1 MKLPSR
7 PTSRDARVA
16 RWNECS
22 STAVNPAIEVNRN
35 QIRRSDALVVGA
47 GIAGLIA
54 ALKLH
59 PARVTVLCKTRL
71 GKGAA
76 TDWAQGGIAAAMGKD
91 DSPRLHA
98 IDTQRAGAGIS
109 DRKIVEILTRDA
121 PARVEELLELGAAFD
136 RTEAGELALGREAA
150 HQRRRIVKAG
160 GDATGHEI
168 LKTLIEAVHVHP
180 SIAVVEDV
188 TAIDLILEG
197 GRVAGVYA
205 SDNATG
211 TRIELYARAVVLA
224 TGGMGRLYRYTTNPV
239 EATGD
244 GIAMGARAGALLAD
258 MEFVQFH
265 PTALA
270 IGRDPMPLVTEAVRG
285 EGAVLLNDLGERFM
299 AGVHPDAELAP
310 RDVVAR
316 AIFEQLQRGRTVGLD
331 ARESIGAKFPNDFP
345 TVFRFCA
352 DAGIDPRVQNIPV
365 APAAHYHMGGI
376 AVDEWGR
383 TSLENLWACG
393 ETSATGVHG
402 ANRLASNSLLEAL
415 VYGSRV
421 AADISSGDRRWAPSA
436 PEGRIESSAP
446 ARRRKPRTT
455 AAQAVSDI
463 RNVMYSNVG
472 LVRSKWSLTQ
482 ALARI
487 DELAA
492 EFGDTN
498 VELANLIV
506 VGRLIA
512 EAALARRESRGSHY
526 RSDYPQADE
535 AFAKRS
541 FTRLRSVA

>member
-1 MKLPSR
+1 
-7 PTSRDARVA
+7 VA
-16 RWNECS
+16 RNL
-22 STAVNPAIEVNRN
+22 T
-35 QIRRSDALVVGA
+35 RRSDVLVVGA

-76 TDWAQGGIAAAMGKD
+76 TDWAQGGIAAAIGKD

-109 DRKIVEILTRDA
+109 DRTIVEILTRDA
-121 PARVEELLELGAAFD
+121 PARIEELLELGAAFD
-136 RTEAGELALGREAA
+136 RAEGGELALGREAA

-168 LKTLIEAVHVHP
+168 LKTLIEAVRVHP
-180 SIAVVEDV
+180 SIDVVEEL
-188 TAIDLILEG
+188 TAIDLIAEGAAVTGLHARENTTGERLEF
-197 GRVAGVYA
+197 RA
-205 SDNATG
+205 D
-211 TRIELYARAVVLA
+211 AVVLA
-224 TGGMGRLYRYTTNPV
+224 TGGIGRLYRFTTNPV

-244 GIAMGARAGALLAD
+244 GIAMAARAGALLAD

-285 EGAVLLNDLGERFM
+285 EGAILVNDLGERFM
-299 AGVHPDAELAP
+299 VGLHPDAELAP

-331 ARESIGAKFPNDFP
+331 ARSAIGAKFPAAFP
-345 TVFRFCA
+345 TVFGFCIA
-352 DAGIDPRVQNIPV
+352 AGIDPRVQNIPV
-365 APAAHYHMGGI
+365 APAAHYHMGGV

-383 TSLENLWACG
+383 ASLANLWACG

-421 AADISSGDRRWAPSA
+421 AADISSANRRW
-436 PEGRIESSAP
+436 ESIAGDARTVRP
-446 ARRRKPRTT
+446 ARSRRRKPRTT
-455 AAQAVSDI
+455 AAQALSDV
-463 RNVMYSNVG
+463 RNVMYSDVG
-472 LVRSKWSLTQ
+472 LVRSEAGLTE

-487 DELAA
+487 DDLAA
-492 EFGDTN
+492 EVGEATS
-498 VELANLIV
+498 ELANLLV

-512 EAALARRESRGSHY
+512 EAALARRESRGSHF
-526 RSDYPQADE
+526 RIDYPQADE

>member
-1 MKLPSR
+1 METL
-7 PTSRDARVA
+7 
-16 RWNECS
+16 
-22 STAVNPAIEVNRN
+22 
-35 QIRRSDALVVGA
+35 RSDALVVGA

-54 ALKLH
+54 ALKLQ
-59 PARVTVLCKTRL
+59 PARVVVLCKTRL

-76 TDWAQGGIAAAMGKD
+76 TDWAQGGIAAAVGKD

-109 DRKIVEILTRDA
+109 DTKIVEILTRDA
-121 PARVEELLELGAAFD
+121 PARIDELLELGAAFD
-136 RTEAGELALGREAA
+136 RTDAGELALGLEAA

-168 LKTLIEAVHVHP
+168 LKTLIEAVATHP
-180 SIAVVEDV
+180 SIEIVQNAAAD
-188 TAIDLILEG
+188 DLILEND
-197 GRVAGVYA
+197 RVGGVYA
-205 SDNATG
+205 
-211 TRIELYARAVVLA
+211 RINETNEPVALLARATVLA

-239 EATGD
+239 GATGD
-244 GIAMGARAGALLAD
+244 GIAMAARAGAMLAD

-285 EGAVLLNDLGERFM
+285 EGATLVNDLGERFM
-299 AGVHPDAELAP
+299 LEIHPDAELAP

-316 AIFEQLQRGRTVGLD
+316 AIFEQQQRGRTVGLD
-331 ARESIGAKFPNDFP
+331 ARSAIGSSFPDAFP
-345 TVFRFCA
+345 TVFRFCME
-352 DAGIDPRVQNIPV
+352 AGIDPRVQNIPV
-365 APAAHYHMGGI
+365 TPAAHYHMGGI

-421 AADISSGDRRWAPSA
+421 ATDIASARAWSGPVAS
-436 PEGRIESSAP
+436 GRYL
-446 ARRRKPRTT
+446 PRGPGVRQTGKTT
-455 AAQAVSDI
+455 PAQAVSDL

-472 LVRSKWSLTQ
+472 LVRSELGLRE

-487 DELAA
+487 AELESAVSP
-492 EFGDTN
+492 E
-498 VELANLIV
+498 ANDLRNLLV
-506 VGRLIA
+506 VGKLIA
-512 EAALARRESRGSHY
+512 DAALARRESRGSHY
-526 RSDYPQADE
+526 RTDYPQTDE

-541 FTRLRSVA
+541 FTRLSVA

>member
-1 MKLPSR
+1 ME
-7 PTSRDARVA
+7 T
-16 RWNECS
+16 
-22 STAVNPAIEVNRN
+22 
-35 QIRRSDALVVGA
+35 QHSDALVVGA

-54 ALKLH
+54 ALKLQ
-59 PARVTVLCKTRL
+59 PARVSVLSKTRL
-71 GKGAA
+71 GKGSA
-76 TDWAQGGIAAAMGKD
+76 TDWAQGGIAAAVGKD

-109 DRKIVEILTRDA
+109 DTKIVEILTRDA
-121 PARVEELLELGAAFD
+121 PARIEELLELGAAFD
-136 RTEAGELALGREAA
+136 RTDAGELALGREAA

-168 LKTLIEAVHVHP
+168 LKTLIEAVIAHP
-180 SIAVVEDV
+180 SIDV
-188 TAIDLILEG
+188 IENVMADDLILDENG
-197 GRVAGVYA
+197 VGGVYA
-205 SDNATG
+205 HHVATRE
-211 TRIELYARAVVLA
+211 TVELPARAVVLA

-244 GIAMGARAGALLAD
+244 GIAMAARAGAMLAD

-285 EGAVLLNDLGERFM
+285 EGATLLNDLGERFM
-299 AGVHPDAELAP
+299 LSVHPDAELAP

-316 AIFEQLQRGRTVGLD
+316 AIFEQQQRGRTVGLD
-331 ARESIGAKFPNDFP
+331 ARSAIGARFPQAFP
-345 TVFRFCA
+345 TVFRFCMEA
-352 DAGIDPRVQNIPV
+352 CIDPRVQNIPV
-365 APAAHYHMGGI
+365 TPAAHYHMGGI

-383 TSLENLWACG
+383 SSLPNLWACG

-421 AADISSGDRRWAPSA
+421 ATDITNARPRSSTIHYDRPLGEKRP
-436 PEGRIESSAP
+436 
-446 ARRRKPRTT
+446 RRPLVDTT
-455 AAQAVSDI
+455 ATQALSDL
-463 RNVMYSNVG
+463 RNLMYANVG
-472 LVRSKWSLTQ
+472 LVREELRLCE

-487 DELAA
+487 TELESAVPS
-492 EFGDTN
+492 N
-498 VELANLIV
+498 VADLCNLLV

-512 EAALARRESRGSHY
+512 EAALARPESRGSHY

>member
-1 MKLPSR
+1 LER
-7 PTSRDARVA
+7 
-16 RWNECS
+16 
-22 STAVNPAIEVNRN
+22 
-35 QIRRSDALVVGA
+35 QRSDALVVGA

-54 ALKLH
+54 ALKLQ
-59 PARVTVLCKTRL
+59 PAEVTVLSKTRL
-71 GKGAA
+71 GKGSA
-76 TDWAQGGIAAAMGKD
+76 TDWAQGGIAAAVGKD

-109 DRKIVEILTRDA
+109 DTKIVEILTRDA
-121 PARVEELLELGAAFD
+121 PARIEELLELGAAFD
-136 RTEAGELALGREAA
+136 RTDAGELALGREAA

-168 LKTLIEAVHVHP
+168 LKTLIETLVTHP
-180 SIAVVEDV
+180 SIRIVEDV
-188 TAIDLILEG
+188 MADDLILDDGE
-197 GRVAGVYA
+197 VCGVY
-205 SDNATG
+205 G
-211 TRIELYARAVVLA
+211 HRHGRAETIAFHSRAIVLA

-244 GIAMGARAGALLAD
+244 GIAMAARAGATLAD

-285 EGAVLLNDLGERFM
+285 EGATLVNDLGERFM
-299 AGVHPDAELAP
+299 LDVHADAELAP

-316 AIFEQLQRGRTVGLD
+316 AIFEQQQRGRTVGLD
-331 ARESIGAKFPNDFP
+331 ARSAIGARFPQAFP
-345 TVFRFCA
+345 TVFRFCME
-352 DAGIDPRVQNIPV
+352 AGIDPRVQNIPV
-365 APAAHYHMGGI
+365 TPAAHYHMGGI

-383 TSLENLWACG
+383 TSLPHLWACG

-421 AADISSGDRRWAPSA
+421 ALDIERGHRKTTPS
-436 PEGRIESSAP
+436 RTESPVSRDCRA
-446 ARRRKPRTT
+446 AASIDTT
-455 AAQAVSDI
+455 SAQALSDL
-463 RNVMYSNVG
+463 RNLMYANVG
-472 LVRSKWSLTQ
+472 LVRTGAGLRE

-487 DELAA
+487 GELEASPAA
-492 EFGDTN
+492 TGG
-498 VELANLIV
+498 ELRNLLV
-506 VGRLIA
+506 VGQLIA

-526 RSDYPQADE
+526 RSDYPQTDE

>member
-1 MKLPSR
+1 
-7 PTSRDARVA
+7 
-16 RWNECS
+16 
-22 STAVNPAIEVNRN
+22 VND
-35 QIRRSDALVVGA
+35 QTRRSDALVVGA

-54 ALKLH
+54 ALKMH

-76 TDWAQGGIAAAMGKD
+76 TDWAQGGIAAAIGKD

-109 DRKIVEILTRDA
+109 DREIVDILTRDA
-121 PARVEELLELGAAFD
+121 PARIEELLELGAAFD
-136 RTEAGELALGREAA
+136 RAEGGELALGLEAA

-168 LKTLIEAVHVHP
+168 LKTLIEAVRVHP
-180 SIAVVEDV
+180 SIDVIEEV
-188 TAIDLILEG
+188 TAIDLMVEG
-197 GRVAGVYA
+197 NDVAGVYA
-205 SDNATG
+205 RENATG
-211 TRIELYARAVVLA
+211 ERIALRAGAVILA
-224 TGGMGRLYRYTTNPV
+224 TGGIGRLYRYTTNPV

-244 GIAMGARAGALLAD
+244 GIAMAARAGALLAD

-285 EGAVLLNDLGERFM
+285 EGAILVNDLGERFM
-299 AGVHPDAELAP
+299 AGLHPDAELAP

-331 ARESIGAKFPNDFP
+331 ARGAIGEKFPTEFP
-345 TVFRFCA
+345 TVFGFCIA
-352 DAGIDPRVQNIPV
+352 AGIDPRVQNIPV

-383 TSLENLWACG
+383 TSLANLWACG
-393 ETSATGVHG
+393 EASATGVHG

-421 AADISSGDRRWAPSA
+421 AADISSADRRWKEVSADATVVPS
-436 PEGRIESSAP
+436 PS
-446 ARRRKPRTT
+446 RKRTT
-455 AAQAVSDI
+455 RTSAEQAVSDV

-472 LVRSKWSLTQ
+472 LVRSGAGLAE

-487 DELAA
+487 DELTA
-492 EFGDTN
+492 EFDDTSS
-498 VELANLIV
+498 ELANLLV

-526 RSDYPQADE
+526 RVDYPQPDE

>member
-1 MKLPSR
+1 MSFTETQR
-7 PTSRDARVA
+7 G
-16 RWNECS
+16 
-22 STAVNPAIEVNRN
+22 
-35 QIRRSDALVVGA
+35 DALVVGA

-54 ALKLH
+54 ALKLQ
-59 PARVTVLCKTRL
+59 PANVTVLCKTRL

-76 TDWAQGGIAAAMGKD
+76 TDWAQGGIAAAVGKD

-109 DRKIVEILTRDA
+109 DAKIVEILTRDA
-121 PARVEELLELGAAFD
+121 PARIEELLELGAAFD
-136 RTEAGELALGREAA
+136 RTDAGELALGREAA

-168 LKTLIEAVHVHP
+168 LKTLIEAVAAHP
-180 SIAVVEDV
+180 SIRVVEDV
-188 TAIDLILEG
+188 MADDLILDDG
-197 GRVAGVYA
+197 AVSGVYA
-205 SDNATG
+205 HRHGSSE
-211 TRIELYARAVVLA
+211 RIAFRAPAVVFA
-224 TGGMGRLYRYTTNPV
+224 TGGVGRLYRYTTNPV

-244 GIAMGARAGALLAD
+244 GIAMAARGGATLAD

-285 EGAVLLNDLGERFM
+285 EGATLVNDLGERFM
-299 AGVHPDAELAP
+299 RAVHADAELAP

-316 AIFEQLQRGRTVGLD
+316 AIFEQQQRGRIVGLD
-331 ARESIGAKFPNDFP
+331 ARSAIGVHFPQAFP
-345 TVFRFCA
+345 TVYRFCM
-352 DAGIDPRVQNIPV
+352 DAGIDPRAQNIPV
-365 APAAHYHMGGI
+365 TPAAHYHMGGI

-383 TSLENLWACG
+383 ASLPGLWACG
-393 ETSATGVHG
+393 EASATGVHG

-421 AADISSGDRRWAPSA
+421 AID
-436 PEGRIESSAP
+436 IESGRAHTMVVL
-446 ARRRKPRTT
+446 AERAVRRERGTAAATDTTT
-455 AAQAVSDI
+455 AQALSDL
-463 RNVMYSNVG
+463 RNLMYANVG
-472 LVRSKWSLTQ
+472 LVRNESGLRE

-487 DELAA
+487 GELEASPAA
-492 EFGDTN
+492 AHG
-498 VELANLIV
+498 ELRNLLV

-526 RSDYPQADE
+526 RTDYPQTDE

>member
-1 MKLPSR
+1 MQ
-7 PTSRDARVA
+7 T
-16 RWNECS
+16 
-22 STAVNPAIEVNRN
+22 
-35 QIRRSDALVVGA
+35 RRSDALVVGA

-54 ALKLH
+54 ALKLN
-59 PARVTVLCKTRL
+59 PAKVTVLCKVRL

-76 TDWAQGGIAAAMGKD
+76 TDWAQGGIAAAIGKD

-98 IDTQRAGAGIS
+98 IDTQRAGAGINE
-109 DRKIVEILTRDA
+109 RNIVEILTRDA
-121 PARVEELLELGAAFD
+121 PARIEELLDLGAAFD

-168 LKTLIEAVHVHP
+168 LKTLIDAVRHHP
-180 SIAVVEDV
+180 SIEIVEEITARDLIVEDNRV
-188 TAIDLILEG
+188 RGVDAIVNAAG
-197 GRVAGVYA
+197 THVAFLA
-205 SDNATG
+205 D
-211 TRIELYARAVVLA
+211 AVVLA

-244 GIAMGARAGALLAD
+244 GIAMAARAGALLAD

-285 EGAVLLNDLGERFM
+285 EGATLLNDLGERFM
-299 AGVHPDAELAP
+299 VAVHPDAELAP

-316 AIFEQLQRGRTVGLD
+316 AIFEQQQAGRTVGLD
-331 ARESIGAKFPNDFP
+331 ARTAIGASFPLAFP
-345 TVFRFCA
+345 TVFRFCME
-352 DAGIDPRVQNIPV
+352 AGIDPRVQNIPV

-383 TSLENLWACG
+383 TSLANLWACG

-421 AADISSGDRRWAPSA
+421 AADIADAQRSAKRPSHRAQSVLECEDRRAPQ
-436 PEGRIESSAP
+436 
-446 ARRRKPRTT
+446 TT
-455 AAQAVSDI
+455 AAQAVNDV

-472 LVRSKWSLTQ
+472 LTRDAAGLHAALSRLDALT
-482 ALARI
+482 
-487 DELAA
+487 A
-492 EFGDTN
+492 EFGDDDG
-498 VELANLIV
+498 ELRNLLV
-506 VGRLIA
+506 VGRLIG
-512 EAALARRESRGSHY
+512 EAALERRESRGSHY
-526 RSDYPQADE
+526 RSDYPQTND

>member
-1 MKLPSR
+1 ME
-7 PTSRDARVA
+7 TH
-16 RWNECS
+16 
-22 STAVNPAIEVNRN
+22 
-35 QIRRSDALVVGA
+35 RSDALVVGA

-59 PARVTVLCKTRL
+59 PAKVTVLCKTRL

-76 TDWAQGGIAAAMGKD
+76 TDWAQGGIAAAIGKD

-109 DRKIVEILTRDA
+109 DRMIVEILTRDA

-136 RTEAGELALGREAA
+136 RTAGGELALGREAA

-168 LKTLIEAVHVHP
+168 LKTLIEAVREHP
-180 SIAVVEDV
+180 SITVVEEV
-188 TAIDLILEG
+188 TAEDLIVDG
-197 GRVAGVYA
+197 AVRGVFA
-205 SDNATG
+205 RENATG
-211 TRIELYARAVVLA
+211 ASVAFSAGAVVFA
-224 TGGMGRLYRYTTNPV
+224 TGGIGRLYRYTTNPV

-244 GIAMGARAGALLAD
+244 GIAMAARAGALLAD

-285 EGAVLLNDLGERFM
+285 EGAALVNDLGERFM
-299 AGVHPDAELAP
+299 LALHPDAELAP

-316 AIFEQLQRGRTVGLD
+316 AIFEQQQRGRTVGLD
-331 ARESIGAKFPNDFP
+331 ARAAIGATFPQAFP
-345 TVFRFCA
+345 TVFGFCMA
-352 DAGIDPRVQNIPV
+352 AGIDPRVQNIPV

-383 TSLENLWACG
+383 TSLANLWACG

-415 VYGSRV
+415 VYGTRV
-421 AADISSGDRRWAPSA
+421 ATDIASMHASHANGDATKLPRLGRAP
-436 PEGRIESSAP
+436 
-446 ARRRKPRTT
+446 RRKTSTT
-455 AAQAVSDI
+455 AAQALSDV

-472 LVRSKWSLTQ
+472 LVRTGPGLSE

-487 DELAA
+487 DELAGD
-492 EFGDTN
+492 FGETSG
-498 VELANLIV
+498 ELRNLLI